1 VTVLGH
7 GFTQQ
12 SQVLI
17 DGEPAPQTVLTAP
30 GTLQVEV
37 NISLSATVGVHQF
50 SVQNSSQVS
59 NSLPY
64 TVYAP
69 KQGPLVMQ
77 AMPAFLGG
85 GGSATILTA
94 DVHGDGLADAI
105 TVGPPLS
112 NSASIAIFYGH
123 AEGLLTSAQPIP
135 FPTPPHAMAVGDVD
149 GNGTPDL
156 IAVTGDTGTSTIDV
170 SVLSG
175 DGHGNFQPPVVQQT
189 IAADY
194 PGQAYLAD
202 VDGDGQLDLVL
213 GIEGPHESSST
224 IVWLKNTAGSFA
236 APVTLAT
243 TYLNDYYTVADFNGD
258 GKPDIVYVAPG
269 PPPTMHI
276 LLNKG
281 GGKFHDQVISG
292 LNGIVGVANVLDFN
306 LDGIPDLVMELTNDT
321 GDQLYS
327 FQGNGDGS
335 FTQVAVLNAP
345 PVTQLV
351 AGDFDHDGFPDLAGP
366 GPGEPFELVYFYGDG
381 HGNFVPQP
389 VVGPLAYYAAAGDF
403 NGDGIPDVVVPDG
416 AGFVSLSLG
425 RANRNFPQPLA
436 LSPATMTN
444 VSAGDINGD
453 GLPDIMVAGDAIND
467 IPATVF
473 QNQGNSTFQ
482 LAAYTNPYTGIL
494 ADLTGKGVAD
504 VLGGPVDGLEI
515 WPNNGTF
522 DFSSSP
528 ISIPNSGG
536 GPFTVVDMDGDGCP
550 DIVAPVGQVFY
561 GNCAYQFTPVVLLNS
576 FWGPYVVGDFTGNGK
591 LGIATGEGTFLN
603 TGGRTFQQVAN
614 NGLPLS
620 NGALAVAGDF
630 NGDGKDDVAVNLP
643 GTGSIAIYY
652 SNGDGTF
659 YQATVLDDPGGP
671 GAMVV
676 GDFNGDGR
684 LDLAVGLLGSEQVC
698 ILFTAGGGEFT
709 RSFFASGASAVAM
722 TSSDLNHDG
731 KPDLVI
737 GNTVVIY
744 APPNVDVMFHQ

>member
-1 VTVLGH
+1 M
-7 GFTQQ
+7 
-12 SQVLI
+12 LI
-17 DGEPAPQTVLTAP
+17 DGELAPQTVLTAP

-37 NISLSATVGVHQF
+37 DLSLSATVGVHQF
-50 SVQNSSQVS
+50 LVQNGSQVS

-85 GGSATILTA
+85 GGSTNILAA
-94 DVHGDGLADAI
+94 DVNGDGLADVI

-112 NSASIAIFYGH
+112 NSASIAIFYGE
-123 AEGLLTSAQPIP
+123 ADGLLSTAQPIP
-135 FPTPPHAMAVGDVD
+135 FPTPPYALAVGDVD
-149 GNGTPDL
+149 GNDTPDL
-156 IAVTGDTGTSTIDV
+156 IAVTGETGASTIDV

-243 TYLNDYYTVADFNGD
+243 TYLNDYFTVADFNGD

-306 LDGIPDLVMELTNDT
+306 LDGIPDLVMEVPNDT

-327 FQGNGDGS
+327 FKGNGDGS
-335 FTQVAVLNAP
+335 FTQVAVLTTP
-345 PVTQLV
+345 PVGQVV

-366 GPGEPFELVYFYGDG
+366 GPGEPFELVYFFGDG
-381 HGNFVPQP
+381 QGNFVTQP
-389 VVGPLAYYAAAGDF
+389 VVGPFGHYAAAGDF
-403 NGDGIPDVVVPDG
+403 NGDGIPDVVMPDG
-416 AGFVSLSLG
+416 FGFVSLSLG
-425 RANRNFPQPLA
+425 RTNRNFPQPLA

-444 VSAGDINGD
+444 VSTGDINGD
-453 GLPDIMVAGDAIND
+453 GFPDIMVAGDAIND
-467 IPATVF
+467 IPGTVF
-473 QNQGNSTFQ
+473 LNQGNSSFQ

-504 VLGGPVDGLEI
+504 MLGGPVDSLEI
-515 WPNNGTF
+515 WPNNGTP

-528 ISIPNSGG
+528 ITIPNSGG
-536 GPFTVVDMDGDGCP
+536 GPFTVADMDGDGCP

-561 GNCAYQFTPVVLLNS
+561 GNCAYQFTPLALSNL
-576 FWGPYVVGDFTGNGK
+576 FWGPYVVGDFNGDGK
-591 LGIATGEGTFLN
+591 LDIATGASGTFLN
-603 TGGRTFQQVAN
+603 TGGRTFQQVETN
-614 NGLPLS
+614 SLPLS
-620 NGALAVAGDF
+620 AGALAVAGDF
-630 NGDGKDDVAVNLP
+630 NGDGKDDIAISLP
-643 GTGSIAIYY
+643 GEGSIAIYY

-684 LDLAVGLLGSEQVC
+684 LDIAVGLLGSEQLC
-698 ILFTAGGGEFT
+698 ILFNAGGGEFT

-722 TSSDLNHDG
+722 TSSDINHNG

-737 GNTVVIY
+737 GNFGLTH
-744 APPNVDVMFHQ
+744 PNVNVVFHQ